1 MSPTL
6 SPQDALVAVMITTS
20 AADERMSTLEL
31 LSINRIIE
39 GLPVFDGYD
48 PERIRQVSGIVF
60 DILDA
65 EDGLDVIIGL
75 AKETLPEGFNETA
88 YALACDVVA
97 ADRQVRFPE
106 LRWLEI
112 LRRDLSVG
120 RLAAAAIERA
130 ARARHLTL
138 PA

>member
-88 YALACDVVA
+88 YALA
-97 ADRQVRFPE
+97 
-106 LRWLEI
+106 
-112 LRRDLSVG
+112 
-120 RLAAAAIERA
+120 
-130 ARARHLTL
+130 
-138 PA
+138 

>member
-1 MSPTL
+1 M
-6 SPQDALVAVMITTS
+6 
-20 AADERMSTLEL
+20 
-31 LSINRIIE
+31 
-39 GLPVFDGYD
+39 
-48 PERIRQVSGIVF
+48 
-60 DILDA
+60 
-65 EDGLDVIIGL
+65 
-75 AKETLPEGFNETA
+75 
-88 YALACDVVA
+88 VA